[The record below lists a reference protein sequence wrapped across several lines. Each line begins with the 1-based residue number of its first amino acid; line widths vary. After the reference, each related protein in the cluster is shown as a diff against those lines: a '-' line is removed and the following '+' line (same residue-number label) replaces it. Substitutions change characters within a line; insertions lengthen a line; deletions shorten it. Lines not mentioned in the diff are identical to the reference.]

1 MRIGKTD
8 TKTQTK
14 YFVLCLCVIRCSLGV
29 VLVVYEQLKR
39 IVFFSVLLLLLSA
52 VVNEN
57 FLYPFVIKSEI
68 VADSS
73 RLELN
78 FLFFLSCV

>member
-39 IVFFSVLLLLLSA
+39 IVFFFSVLLLLLSA

-57 FLYPFVIKSEI
+57 FFIPFC
-68 VADSS
+68 D
-73 RLELN
+73 
-78 FLFFLSCV
+78 